1 MHEKPNF
8 CTCGDKNCP
17 HNPINHDKG
26 CTLCIE
32 KNLKEGEIPS
42 CFFNA
47 VGKRSEG
54 GYSYEDF
61 ARHVIKT
68 KRDERIRK
76 LMRRGFIILAVVL
89 VVMFGIMVGFDWYRY
104 NNSLNSAPFSVFV
117 LVRALECGVPALLSL
132 VIAFFA
138 GKRPKEDKDE
148 THS

>member
-1 MHEKPNF
+1 MQEKPKF
-8 CTCGDKNCP
+8 CTCGDEKCP
-17 HNPINHDKG
+17 YNPINHDKG

-47 VGKRSEG
+47 VGAKTNG
-54 GYSYEDF
+54 GYHYEDF
-61 ARHVIKT
+61 ARHVMRT

-76 LMRRGFIILAVVL
+76 LMRRGFVMIALVL
-89 VVMFGIMVGFDWYRY
+89 VSLFCIMVGFDWYKY

-117 LVRALECGVPALLSL
+117 LVRALECLVPALLSL

-138 GKRPKEDKDE
+138 GRSPKKSKDE